1 MGVRLRS
8 DNQVPDLTP
17 GVPKTSHQGC
27 PRPYTRGAQDLTPG
41 VPKTLHQGCLSAARR
56 ISVAPFWAHN
66 LLVILLMMKK
76 T

>member
-27 PRPYTRGAQDLTPG
+27 PRPYTRGAQ
-41 VPKTLHQGCLSAARR
+41 SAARR